1 LADAAP
7 GLHTTDLVP
16 RSPALVFVA
25 LALTFITGCAHQH
38 RVGYPPSEAEIGE
51 INRAGGGQVIAV
63 QYVDPLAVCVG
74 GACSVSGATVVP
86 AGPPAEIER
95 IVSADSHQLTVVSTS
110 GERWT
115 LPADGVLAV
124 TTRGHATGQGAL
136 IGGLLALPVGGL
148 VALFAA
154 TGPILDPS
162 VDSYDRHPASTST
175 AVGILVGVTAVGA
188 IIGAIVGYNTL
199 TFETYE
205 LGHTGRFAD
214 PSILSR

>member
-1 LADAAP
+1 LQIA
-7 GLHTTDLVP
+7 DLVLRNP
-16 RSPALVFVA
+16 VLPFVA
-25 LALTFITGCAHQH
+25 LALTFGNGCAHQH
-38 RVGYPPSEAEIGE
+38 RVGHPPSASEIAE
-51 INRAGGGQVIAV
+51 INRAGGGQAIAV
-63 QYVDPLAVCVG
+63 QYVVNPLAICVG
-74 GACSVSGATVVP
+74 GACSVSGAIAVP

-95 IVSADSHQLTVVSTS
+95 IVSADSHQLTVVGTS

-124 TTRGHATGQGAL
+124 TTRGHATGHGAL

-175 AVGILVGVTAVGA
+175 ALGILVGVTAVGA
-188 IIGAIVGYNTL
+188 LIGAIVGDNTL
-199 TFETYE
+199 TSETYE